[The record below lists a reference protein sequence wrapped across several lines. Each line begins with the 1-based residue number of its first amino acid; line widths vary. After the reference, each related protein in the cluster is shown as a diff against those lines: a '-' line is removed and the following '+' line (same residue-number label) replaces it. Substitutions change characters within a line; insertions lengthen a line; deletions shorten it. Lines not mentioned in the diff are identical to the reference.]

1 MSGLIVA
8 VTDTV
13 FPNLDP
19 VKQALS
25 TIGAEL
31 KLAEQPTPEAILDVA
46 RDADGLFVT
55 YGQITAEVISGLR
68 NCKVIGRFGI
78 GTDNIDIPTASRRGI
93 IVTYAPVYCLD
104 EVSEHTMALL
114 MALAR
119 KIPFSSKLVQ
129 AGQWDMPAVVPI
141 NRLRGRTLGLV
152 GFGNIPQSLAPKAQA
167 FGLTVIA
174 TDPFV
179 KAESAKSL
187 KVEVVSLDT
196 LLERSDFVSV
206 HAPLTKETENL
217 FDADAFKKMKPE
229 AMLINTA
236 RGPLVDVAALAQA
249 LDDGEIAGAAL
260 DVLPIEPPPE
270 NFVLLGR
277 DNVILTPHTAFY
289 SEEALLNL
297 QTTVAKDVVAVLS
310 GGTAAYP
317 INAADIGKG

>member
-129 AGQWDMPAVVPI
+129 AGQWDMPAVIPI

-260 DVLPIEPPPE
+260 DVLPIEPPPV

>member
-1 MSGLIVA
+1 MGSLLVA
-8 VTDTV
+8 VADTV
-13 FPNLDP
+13 FPDLDP

-25 TIGAEL
+25 TIGAKL
-31 KLAEQPTPEAILDVA
+31 KVAEQPTPEAILDVA

-78 GTDNIDIPTASRRGI
+78 GTDNIDISAATKRGI
-93 IVTYAPVYCLD
+93 LVTYAPEYCLD

-114 MALAR
+114 MALVR
-119 KIPFSSKLVQ
+119 KVPFANKLVQ
-129 AGQWDMPAVVPI
+129 AGRWEMSTVVPI
-141 NRLRGRTLGLV
+141 NRISGRTLGLV
-152 GFGNIPQSLAPKAQA
+152 GFGNIPQRLAPKAQA
-167 FGLTVIA
+167 FGLSVIA

-179 KAESAKSL
+179 TAKVSKSL
-187 KVEVVSLDT
+187 NVELVTFDA
-196 LLERSDFVSV
+196 LLERSDYVSV
-206 HAPLTKETENL
+206 HAPLTHETENL

-236 RGPLVDVAALAQA
+236 RGPLVDVESLAQA
-249 LDDGEIAGAAL
+249 LDDGEISGAAL
-260 DVLPIEPPPE
+260 DVLPIEPPTT

-297 QTTVAKDVVAVLS
+297 QTTVAKDVVSVLG

-317 INAADIGKG
+317 INAADVGKN